1 MTDELPPDPLP
12 GIADREDR
20 MLLAGLDARAAALA
34 AGATPDEALAAGH
47 EAIGWAQV
55 DETHAA
61 VAQHLADERARLE
74 AKYGPLPDPAATTDG
89 DGEASS

>member
-1 MTDELPPDPLP
+1 MPPDPLP
-12 GIADREDR
+12 GIADPGDR

-61 VAQHLADERARLE
+61 VAQHLADERARID
-74 AKYGPLPDPAATTDG
+74 ATYGQPPDLAVTTDG
-89 DGEASS
+89 DGDHEG